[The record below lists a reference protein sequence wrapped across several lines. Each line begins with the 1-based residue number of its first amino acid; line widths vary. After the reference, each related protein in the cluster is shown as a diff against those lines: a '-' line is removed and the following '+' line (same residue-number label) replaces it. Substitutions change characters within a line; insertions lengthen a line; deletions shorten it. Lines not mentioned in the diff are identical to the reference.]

1 MKRFILIL
9 TLVLIGSLAFAQFS
23 GSTVFGAYYDI
34 ANNVPY
40 WGVQPSATLTISKST
55 LKATVEYG
63 TYDVADD
70 ATVAACPLN
79 AVLVATLKDAP
90 NLSVA
95 VTGSLLDIVAAPT
108 WSVVVNP
115 SYVLGM
121 FTPAVTV
128 TANKDLL
135 FPATWTL
142 GFKPFDKLSF
152 TATLVQSSLMK
163 IPETAKLS
171 GTVSY

>member
-23 GSTVFGAYYDI
+23 GSTAFGAVYSI
-34 ANNVPY
+34 ANNAPY
-40 WGVQPSATLTISKST
+40 WGIQPSATLTINKST
-55 LKATVEYG
+55 VKATVEYG

-70 ATVAACPLN
+70 ATITACPLN
-79 AVLVATLKDAP
+79 AVLVATLKDVP

-95 VTGSLLDIVAAPT
+95 LTGSLLDIVADPA

-115 SYVLGM
+115 SYVIGM
-121 FTPAVTV
+121 FTPAVSI

-142 GFKPFDKLSF
+142 GFKPFDKLSL

-163 IPETAKLS
+163 VPETAKLS
-171 GTVSY
+171 GTISY